1 MPPKKRTGKELPTEG
16 SSQATEGQVFTTA
29 QANTQTIRI
38 PPNQP
43 SIEPFQAT
51 TELTSPK
58 DPAEQPTTQTKVL
71 SMNTSAPNTVPPPS
85 HQYQT
90 IETQEDL
97 QQDSEEEIEAVIEDE
112 LACLLQEN
120 EHLQLMQ
127 EHLAKRKTTTKRSQ
141 VMQQQIEQE
150 RATKA
155 ELQRVIEDLRQQEPP
170 LQQQQP

>member
-1 MPPKKRTGKELPTEG
+1 
-16 SSQATEGQVFTTA
+16 
-29 QANTQTIRI
+29 
-38 PPNQP
+38 
-43 SIEPFQAT
+43 
-51 TELTSPK
+51 
-58 DPAEQPTTQTKVL
+58 
-71 SMNTSAPNTVPPPS
+71 MNTSAPNTVPPPS

-90 IETQEDL
+90 IKTQEDL

-155 ELQRVIEDLRQQEPP
+155 ELQRVIEDLRQQEQEPSMQEPP